1 MDTAHWL
8 TEFIPKKLSLQEYG
22 FSFLPAFSSIRIEG
36 VSKEGNRKFVQLN
49 FCKVKTDSSFSF
61 NVGQWI
67 TFLNGPTC
75 SWTGIEVCLSSFL
88 EFGVSTRKG
97 KCMGDMKKVKMW

>member
-1 MDTAHWL
+1 MISRIIEEMDTAHWL

-49 FCKVKTDSSFSF
+49 FCKDRLQLLIQFGAVDNLSERTYLFMDRDRGLSFF
-61 NVGQWI
+61 
-67 TFLNGPTC
+67 FP
-75 SWTGIEVCLSSFL
+75 
-88 EFGVSTRKG
+88 
-97 KCMGDMKKVKMW
+97 